1 MSINISYESKDREK
15 EEETVSNKIRH
26 ANKISVEEKVKPQ
39 EKIKTIVIISENYQ
53 VFLSVIF
60 FLMGCTFLFY
70 LYSFVFSIYV
80 SI

>member
-15 EEETVSNKIRH
+15 EEETASNKIRH
-26 ANKISVEEKVKPQ
+26 ANKISVEEKVKPT
-39 EKIKTIVIISENYQ
+39 EKIKSIIIISENYQ

-60 FLMGCTFLFY
+60 FLIGCTFLFY